1 MKKVVIA
8 VTLMSFFFV
17 FCSSH
22 YTPPYES
29 ETAAEYENGYIDGK
43 VQASRRTQS
52 SLMWGGCGGSLVLGL
67 LGGGIVTAIGYNS
80 GEYPP
85 FEPKGTDTYKRGFI
99 DGFQDGSSDAKGK
112 KALSGCL
119 VGTLI
124 NVAAIVLIYSL
135 GD

>member
-1 MKKVVIA
+1 MRKFLIVTQIVV
-8 VTLMSFFFV
+8 FFFV
-17 FCSSH
+17 FCASH

-29 ETAAEYENGYIDGK
+29 ETAAEYENGYVEGK
-43 VQASRRTQS
+43 MQASRKAQS
-52 SLMWGGCGGSLVLGL
+52 SWMWGGCGGSLVLGL
-67 LGGGIVTAIGYNS
+67 LGGGIVTAIGYSS

-112 KALSGCL
+112 KALTGCL

-124 NVAAIVLIYSL
+124 NVAAIVLIFTL
-135 GD
+135 ED